1 MKISFNIDY
10 ETVFGEE
17 ILLNVVE
24 RVKNVKDKLSQF
36 RMNNV
41 HGKHWWYDLNKA
53 ASAENTVIDYFY
65 SVDCDGS
72 EKRHDWFTQP
82 HLLELDANNGKSYK
96 VFDRWIDIP
105 EDSYL
110 YSSAFT

>member
-24 RVKNVKDKLSQF
+24 RVKNMKDKISQF

-41 HGKHWWYDLNKA
+41 HGKHWWYDRNKT
-53 ASAENTVIDYFY
+53 ASAQNTVID
-65 SVDCDGS
+65 
-72 EKRHDWFTQP
+72 
-82 HLLELDANNGKSYK
+82 
-96 VFDRWIDIP
+96 
-105 EDSYL
+105 
-110 YSSAFT
+110 

>member
-41 HGKHWWYDLNKA
+41 HGKHWWYDLN
-53 ASAENTVIDYFY
+53 
-65 SVDCDGS
+65 
-72 EKRHDWFTQP
+72 
-82 HLLELDANNGKSYK
+82 
-96 VFDRWIDIP
+96 
-105 EDSYL
+105 
-110 YSSAFT
+110 